1 MAAQGRSSIKAV
13 STCPSSLNSR
23 ACQGPIGAI
32 SEMSA
37 PATKAFSPA
46 PVRISARASAQS
58 RTACVSSRSVLPLR
72 ALSDL
77 GRLTVM
83 VAMGP
88 SRSTRTFSKVAM
100 FVIML
105 WLIPVKTA
113 LRLPSQPA
121 GVDVLAED
129 GRRPVLVLAQALVQH
144 FRDVEAGV
152 QARAIGHRQP
162 PHRHVG
168 AQLHGGVDVLGGS
181 ESFLQG
187 EAGLV
192 EHRDENSINYKSR
205 HVLREHGG
213 LAHPLGQRARHRVR
227 LVAGLR
233 AADDLHQ

>member
-1 MAAQGRSSIKAV
+1 MVAQGRSSIKAV

-46 PVRISARASAQS
+46 PVRISARASAHS

-88 SRSTRTFSKVAM
+88 SRSTRMFSKVAIV
-100 FVIML
+100 VIVL
-105 WLIPVKTA
+105 WLIPMKTA
-113 LRLPSQPA
+113 LGLAPQPA

-144 FRDVEAGV
+144 FRD
-152 QARAIGHRQP
+152 
-162 PHRHVG
+162 
-168 AQLHGGVDVLGGS
+168 
-181 ESFLQG
+181 G
-187 EAGLV
+187 EAGI
-192 EHRDENSINYKSR
+192 EPDEI
-205 HVLREHGG
+205 
-213 LAHPLGQRARHRVR
+213 GQR
-227 LVAGLR
+227 
-233 AADDLHQ
+233 